1 MSTED
6 THKKGFFGKVG
17 DALTSDTAKIIGAST
32 VGAVVGGVIPNLTIS
47 PSDFTLPE
55 WLTSTTTIGA
65 GIGGVASGVVAKGV
79 IDASNKRAE
88 TLVRQD
94 PEYWQKRYAAEGT
107 GIDVPQR
114 G

>member
-1 MSTED
+1 MSD
-6 THKKGFFGKVG
+6 GQQKRGFFGKVG
-17 DALTSDTAKIIGAST
+17 DALTSDTAKIVGATT

-47 PSDFTLPE
+47 PSEFSLPE
-55 WLTSTTTIGA
+55 WLTSSTTIGA
-65 GIGGVASGVVAKGV
+65 GIGGVGAGVVTKGI

-94 PEYWQKRYAAEGT
+94 PEYWRNRIAAEGT
-107 GIDVPQR
+107 AVDAPSR